1 MSGNRRVPAVQVA
14 GVWLLLDRS
23 GAVYWPETQSLIV
36 ADLHFEKASSFARGG
51 TFLPPYDTLKTLKKL
66 AEAAKRFGAAR
77 IVALGDSFHDRQ
89 AGERV
94 VDEERAAFSA
104 LAARHEFV
112 WVRGNHDPELPGWV
126 EGLVTE
132 ELADA
137 PFLFRHEP
145 QPAPA
150 MGELAGHLHPVA
162 LVRIKGRRFRRRA
175 FISDGTRLVLPAFGA
190 LTGGLDV
197 LDPAFQPVFPGPFHA
212 YMIGQQ
218 TIVPVK
224 SADLSAEMA

>member
-1 MSGNRRVPAVQVA
+1 MVAAPAITVCGERV
-14 GVWLLLDRS
+14 LLDTS
-23 GAVYWPETQSLIV
+23 GAVYWPRTQTLIV

-51 TFLPPYDTLKTLKKL
+51 TFLPPYDTLKTLRDL
-66 AEAAKRFGAAR
+66 ARAAKRFEAKR
-77 IVALGDSFHDRQ
+77 IVALGDSFHDAK

-94 VDEERAAFSA
+94 LENEKSAFAAFDQD
-104 LAARHEFV
+104 FV
-112 WVRGNHDPELPGWV
+112 WIRGNHDPELPDWV
-126 EGLVTE
+126 TGLVTE
-132 ELADA
+132 EMADA

-150 MGELAGHLHPVA
+150 PGEMAGHLHPVA
-162 LVRIKGRRFRRRA
+162 IVRIKGRRFRRRA
-175 FISDGTRLVLPAFGA
+175 FISDGTRIVLPAFGA

-212 YMIGQQ
+212 FMIGRQ

-224 SADLSAEMA
+224 SADLSAEAA